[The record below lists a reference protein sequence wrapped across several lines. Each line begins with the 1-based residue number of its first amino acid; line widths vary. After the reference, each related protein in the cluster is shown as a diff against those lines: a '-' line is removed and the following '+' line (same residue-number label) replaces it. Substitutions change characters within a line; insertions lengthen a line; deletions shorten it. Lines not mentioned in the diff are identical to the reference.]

1 MAPTNNNQPQE
12 GLTGGTEMARW
23 IPQTLH
29 VSETAKIILGRDG
42 VWIGTPGEE
51 DRLDGPATFDPQDRE
66 DANAMAIA
74 LRLAAK
80 RLEEIGKGL
89 A

>member
-1 MAPTNNNQPQE
+1 MSGAPTP
-12 GLTGGTEMARW
+12 GGTEMARW
-23 IPQTLH
+23 IDQTLH
-29 VSETAKIILGRDG
+29 VSDNAEIVLLPDKVIIQIANNLGWDG
-42 VWIGTPGEE
+42 G
-51 DRLDGPATFDPQDRE
+51 ATFEPKTRE

-89 A
+89 TR